1 MKKKSRFLT
10 GLLSAVMALSLF
22 ALPAMAAEGT
32 TNVDTSKVNT
42 PQKTTSVIDTKK
54 KGSITIYKY
63 LHAEDGQT
71 ATPTGEKQD
80 TPNNNSPLPGAG
92 FTIYKVK
99 DATWLETYY
108 NGEEQTSVDYKMPVI
123 DDFFNKDTETGKVI
137 SYEAKDLTVST
148 KQAQVGTE
156 TFTKNDGSAQFTNL
170 ELGLYLV
177 VETTPP
183 QAVVKA
189 VTPFLISI
197 PMTRVKTD
205 NGDANQLKEWLYD
218 VVVYPK
224 NSTSRGEVIIDK
236 KGVVGD
242 KNATEKEAL
251 NNVTFDLERLDDSQ
265 NPAVWVKEKTGLV
278 TGTAAEEV
286 TVVAGQIKVTGLNT
300 GSYRFVE
307 TANDNKNYIVDE
319 SKYYYFNIDDKGD
332 VVIPDEHK
340 NDADYDN
347 TNGTLTIYNYKPDLN
362 KEVLKRGGDENN
374 TGDWV
379 DATDYKA
386 GATIPYKV
394 TVTVPANITKLGT
407 FKVTDTPTHQTDSID
422 ADKIHVYHNGGTEIE
437 SSNYDVVRDTTD
449 KGFVLTFKNPK
460 EDLAVDAGKTI
471 TIRYEATLDK
481 NAVTT
486 IEGNPNTVELEY
498 TNRIGSDGTPADG
511 STDKIHYDAIV
522 YTFAINI
529 VKTADDDKKTPLSGV
544 EFDLYEEVDENTKGT
559 VLGST
564 IGMTGANAGKY
575 YKLIEH
581 LTTNGEGKVSAS
593 GLEKGTYYL
602 VETKTA
608 EGYNLLKEPVKV
620 DLNFEYSETW
630 DEYSVYENGVLIKHD
645 VKNKRQTA
653 FTAGTTGK
661 TSDLT
666 NGSITANIINRKG
679 FDLPTTG
686 GFGTLLFSA
695 IGALLVVGGVGVLMS
710 TKKKKGN
717 G

>member
-1 MKKKSRFLT
+1 MKKAKRFLT
-10 GLLSAVMALSLF
+10 GLLSAALALSLC
-22 ALPAMAAEGT
+22 AMPAMAEEGT
-32 TNVDTSKVNT
+32 TNVDTSKVNA
-42 PQKTTSVIDTKK
+42 PQKTTSVIDTTKE
-54 KGSITIYKY
+54 GSITIYKY
-63 LHAEDGQT
+63 LHAEDGKT

-99 DATWLETYY
+99 DEAWLETYY
-108 NGEEQTSVDYKMPVI
+108 NGKEQTSDDYKMPVI
-123 DDFFNKDTETGKVI
+123 DDFFNKDAVTGKVI

-148 KQAQVGTE
+148 KSAQVGTE

-170 ELGLYLV
+170 KLGLYLV

-205 NGDANQLKEWLYD
+205 SGDANQLKEWLYD

-251 NNVTFDLERLDDSQ
+251 NNVTFDLERWDDSK
-265 NPAVWVKEKTGLV
+265 NPAAWVKEKTGLV
-278 TGTAAEEV
+278 TGNASDGETA
-286 TVVAGQIKVTGLNT
+286 VAGQIKVTGLNT

-307 TANDNKNYIVDE
+307 TANANNNYIVDE

-332 VVIPDEHK
+332 VVIPNEYK

-374 TGDWV
+374 TDDWV

-422 ADKIHVYHNGGTEIE
+422 ADKIHVYHNDGTEIE
-437 SSNYDVVRDTTD
+437 SSKYDVVRDTTD
-449 KGFVLTFKNPK
+449 KGFVLTFKSPK
-460 EDLAVDAGKTI
+460 EDLKDDAGKTI
-471 TIRYEATLDK
+471 TIRYEATLDDD
-481 NAVTT
+481 AVTT

-498 TNRIGSDGTPADG
+498 TNKIGSDGTPDG

-522 YTFAINI
+522 YTFAVNI
-529 VKTADDDKKTPLSGV
+529 VKTADDKRTPLANV
-544 EFDLYEEVDENTKGT
+544 EFDLYEEFDEKTEGA

-575 YKLIEH
+575 YKLVKQLRTDEY
-581 LTTNGEGKVSAS
+581 GKVSAN

-608 EGYNLLKEPVKV
+608 DGYNLLKEPVKV

-630 DEYSVYENGVLIKHD
+630 DEYSEYKNGVLIKHD

-679 FDLPTTG
+679 FNLPTTG
-686 GFGTLLFSA
+686 GFGTLLFSG
-695 IGALLVVGGVGVLMS
+695 IGVLLVVAGVGVLLS
-710 TKKKKGN
+710 LKKKN
-717 G
+717 RA

>member
-1 MKKKSRFLT
+1 MKKAKRFLT
-10 GLLSAVMALSLF
+10 GLLSAALALSLC
-22 ALPAMAAEGT
+22 AMPAMAEEGT
-32 TNVDTSKVNT
+32 TNVDISKVNT
-42 PQKTTSVIDTKK
+42 PQKTTSVIDTTQ

-63 LHAEDGQT
+63 LHADDGQT
-71 ATPTGEKQD
+71 ATPTGEKQN

-108 NGEEQTSVDYKMPVI
+108 NGEEQTSDNYKMPVI
-123 DDFFNKDTETGKVI
+123 DDFFAKDETGKVK
-137 SYEAKDLTVST
+137 SYEAKDLTEST

-156 TFTKNDGSAQFTNL
+156 TFTKKDGSAQFTNL

-197 PMTRVKTD
+197 PMTRVKTE

-242 KNATEKEAL
+242 KNAATKETL

-265 NPAVWVKEKTGLV
+265 NPAAWVKEKTGLV
-278 TGTAAEEV
+278 TGTAAEEG
-286 TVVAGQIKVTGLNT
+286 TAVAGQIKVTGLNT

-307 TANDNKNYIVDE
+307 TANSNNNYILDQ
-319 SKYYYFNIDDKGD
+319 SKYYYFDIDASGK
-332 VVIPDEHK
+332 VVIPEEYK

-347 TNGTLTIYNYKPDLN
+347 TNGTLTIYNYKPDLD
-362 KEVLKRGGDENN
+362 KEVLKRGGNEENPD
-374 TGDWV
+374 DWV
-379 DATDYKA
+379 EATDYKA

-422 ADKIHVYHNGGTEIE
+422 ADKIHVYHNDGTEIE

-481 NAVTT
+481 DAVTT

-498 TNRIGSDGTPADG
+498 TNNIGSDGTPADG
-511 STDKIHYDAIV
+511 STDKIHDDAIV
-522 YTFAINI
+522 YTFAVNI
-529 VKTADDDKKTPLSGV
+529 VKTADDKTTPLSGV
-544 EFDLYEEVDENTKGT
+544 EFDLYEEVDGKTEET

-564 IGMTGANAGKY
+564 IGITGADAGKY
-575 YKLIEH
+575 YKLVKH
-581 LTTNGEGKVSAS
+581 LTTDENGKVSAS

-630 DEYSVYENGVLIKHD
+630 DERKEYVEGALVKHD
-645 VKNKRQTA
+645 VDYKRQEA
-653 FTAGTTGK
+653 FGKGTTNATEL
-661 TSDLT
+661 TS
-666 NGSITANIINRKG
+666 GSITANIINRKG

-686 GFGTLLFSA
+686 GFGTLLFSG
-695 IGALLVVGGVGVLMS
+695 IGVLLVVAGVGVLLS
-710 TKKKKGN
+710 LKKKN
-717 G
+717 RA

>member
-1 MKKKSRFLT
+1 MKKVKRFLT
-10 GLLSAVMALSLF
+10 GLLSAALALSLC
-22 ALPAMAAEGT
+22 AMPAMAATDT
-32 TNVDTSKVNT
+32 TKVDN
-42 PQKTTSVIDTKK
+42 PQKTTSVIDTTK

-99 DATWLETYY
+99 DEAWLETYY
-108 NGEEQTSVDYKMPVI
+108 NGKKQTSDDYKMPVI
-123 DDFFNKDTETGKVI
+123 DDFFNKDAETGKVI
-137 SYEAKDLTVST
+137 SYEAKDLTKST
-148 KQAQVGTE
+148 KEAQVGTE

-170 ELGLYLV
+170 KLGLYLV

-183 QAVVKA
+183 QAVVQA

-265 NPAVWVKEKTGLV
+265 NPAVWVKEKTDLV
-278 TGTAAEEV
+278 TGTAAEGV
-286 TVVAGQIKVTGLNT
+286 TAVAGQIKVTGLNT

-319 SKYYYFNIDDKGD
+319 SKYYYFNIDDKGQ
-332 VVIPDEHK
+332 VVIPDEYK

-347 TNGTLTIYNYKPDLN
+347 KNGTLTIYNYKPDLN
-362 KEVLKRGGDENN
+362 KEVLKRGGNKENPD
-374 TGDWV
+374 DWV
-379 DATDYKA
+379 EATDYKA

-422 ADKIHVYHNGGTEIE
+422 ADKIHVYHYNGTEIDN
-437 SSNYDVVRDTTD
+437 SKYTVVRDNTQ
-449 KGFVLTFKNPK
+449 KGFVLTFNNPR

-471 TIRYEATLDK
+471 TIRYKATLDDD
-481 NAVTT
+481 AVTT

-498 TNRIGSDGTPADG
+498 TNKIGSDGKPDG

-522 YTFAINI
+522 YTFAVNI
-529 VKTADDDKKTPLSGV
+529 VKTAADKATPLSGV
-544 EFDLYEEVDENTKGT
+544 EFDLYEEVDENTEGA
-559 VLGST
+559 VLGSK
-564 IGMTGANAGKY
+564 IGMTGVNAGNY
-575 YKLIEH
+575 YKLVKH
-581 LTTNGEGKVSAS
+581 LTTNREGNVSAS

-608 EGYNLLKEPVKV
+608 KGYNLLKEPVKV

-630 DEYSVYENGVLIKHD
+630 DEYSEYKNGVLIKHD

-686 GFGTLLFSA
+686 GFGTLLFSG
-695 IGALLVVGGVGVLMS
+695 IGVLLVVAGVGVLLS
-710 TKKKKGN
+710 LKKKN
-717 G
+717 RT

>member
-1 MKKKSRFLT
+1 MKKAKRFLT
-10 GLLSAVMALSLF
+10 GLLSAALALSLC
-22 ALPAMAAEGT
+22 AMPAMAATDT
-32 TNVDTSKVNT
+32 TKVDN
-42 PQKTTSVIDTKK
+42 PQKTTSVIDTTK

-99 DATWLETYY
+99 DEAWLETYY
-108 NGEEQTSVDYKMPVI
+108 NGKKQTSDDYKMPVI
-123 DDFFNKDTETGKVI
+123 DDFFAKDETTGKVI
-137 SYEAKDLTVST
+137 SYEAKDLLESVTGH
-148 KQAQVGTE
+148 KVGDEIFTTE
-156 TFTKNDGSAQFTNL
+156 DGSAQFTGL

-183 QAVVKA
+183 QAVVQA

-242 KNATEKEAL
+242 KNATTKETL
-251 NNVTFDLERLDDSQ
+251 NNVTFDLERLDDSEKQ
-265 NPAVWVKEKTGLV
+265 AKWVKEKTNLK
-278 TGTAAEEV
+278 TGTATDGSA
-286 TVVAGQIKVTGLNT
+286 VVDGQIKVTGLNT

-307 TANDNKNYIVDE
+307 TANANNNYIVDE
-319 SKYYYFNIDDKGD
+319 SKYYYFDINNKGE
-332 VVIPDEHK
+332 VVIPEEHK

-347 TNGTLTIYNYKPDLN
+347 VNGTLTIYNYKPDLN

-374 TGDWV
+374 AGDWV

-422 ADKIHVYHNGGTEIE
+422 ADKIHVYHNDGTEIE
-437 SSNYDVVRDTTD
+437 SSKYDVVRDTTE
-449 KGFVLTFKNPK
+449 KGFVLTFTNAK
-460 EDLAVDAGKTI
+460 EDLVGDAGKTI

-481 NAVTT
+481 DAVTT

-498 TNRIGSDGTPADG
+498 TNKIDSDGEPDS

-522 YTFAINI
+522 YTFAVNI

-544 EFDLYEEVDENTKGT
+544 EFDLYEEVDENTKGA

-564 IGMTGANAGKY
+564 IGITGTDAEKH
-575 YKLIEH
+575 YKLVEH
-581 LTTNGEGKVSAS
+581 LTTDGEGKVSAS

-608 EGYNLLKEPVKV
+608 KGYNLLKEPVKV
-620 DLNFEYSETW
+620 DMNFEYSETW

-645 VKNKRQTA
+645 VKNERQTA

-686 GFGTLLFSA
+686 GFGTLLFSG
-695 IGALLVVGGVGVLMS
+695 IGVLLVVAGVGVLLS
-710 TKKKKGN
+710 LKKKN
-717 G
+717 RS

>member
-1 MKKKSRFLT
+1 MKKAKRFLT
-10 GLLSAVMALSLF
+10 GLLSAALALSLC
-22 ALPAMAAEGT
+22 AMPAMAATDT
-32 TNVDTSKVNT
+32 TKVDN
-42 PQKTTSVIDTKK
+42 PQKTTSVIDTTRE
-54 KGSITIYKY
+54 GSITIYKY
-63 LHAEDGQT
+63 LHAGDGET

-80 TPNNNSPLPGAG
+80 KPNNNSPLPGAG

-108 NGEEQTSVDYKMPVI
+108 NGKEQTSTEYKMPVI
-123 DDFFNKDTETGKVI
+123 DDFFEKDPETGKII
-137 SYEAKDLTVST
+137 SYEAQNLTGTT
-148 KQAQVGTE
+148 KAAQVGDE
-156 TFTKNDGSAQFTNL
+156 TFTANDGSAQFTNL

-183 QAVVKA
+183 QAVVRA

-197 PMTRVKTD
+197 PMTRVQTK

-224 NSTSRGEVIIDK
+224 NSTARGEVIIDK

-242 KNATEKEAL
+242 KNAATKETL
-251 NNVTFDLERLDDSQ
+251 NNVTFDLERLDDSEK
-265 NPAVWVKEKTGLV
+265 PAKWVKEKTGLK
-278 TGTAAEEV
+278 TGTATDGSA
-286 TVVAGQIKVTGLNT
+286 VVAGQIKVTGLIT

-307 TANDNKNYIVDE
+307 TANGNHNYIVDE
-319 SKYYYFNIDDKGD
+319 SKYYYFDIDDNGQ
-332 VVIPDEHK
+332 VVIPDDYK
-340 NDADYDN
+340 DDADYDN
-347 TNGTLTIYNYKPDLN
+347 VGGTLTIYNYKPDLN
-362 KEVLKRGGDENN
+362 KEVLKRGGDEN
-374 TGDWV
+374 TPSDWV

-422 ADKIHVYHNGGTEIE
+422 ADKIHVYHNDGTVIG
-437 SSNYDVVRDTTD
+437 SDKYDVVRDATQ
-449 KGFVLTFKNPK
+449 KGFELTFKNAK
-460 EDLAVDAGKTI
+460 VDLKDDAGKTI
-471 TIRYEATLDK
+471 TIRYEATLD
-481 NAVTT
+481 NDAVTT

-498 TNRIGSDGTPADG
+498 TNKIGSDGTPDAG

-529 VKTADDDKKTPLSGV
+529 VKTAGDKTTPLPGV
-544 EFDLYEEVDENTKGT
+544 EFDLYEEVVAGT
-559 VLGST
+559 EGSVLGST
-564 IGMTGANAGKY
+564 IGMTGDNATKS
-575 YKLIEH
+575 YKFIKH
-581 LTTNGEGKVSAS
+581 LTTDDKGKVSAS

-630 DEYSVYENGVLIKHD
+630 DEYSEYKNGVLIKHD
-645 VKNKRQTA
+645 VKNERQEA
-653 FTAGTTGK
+653 FGAGSTNAT
-661 TSDLT
+661 DLT
-666 NGSITANIINRKG
+666 SGSITANIINRKG

-686 GFGTLLFSA
+686 GFGTLLFSG
-695 IGALLVVGGVGVLMS
+695 IGVLLVVAGVGVLLS
-710 TKKKKGN
+710 LKKKN
-717 G
+717 RA

>member
-1 MKKKSRFLT
+1 MKKAKRFLT
-10 GLLSAVMALSLF
+10 GLLSAALALSLC
-22 ALPAMAAEGT
+22 AMPAMAEEGT
-32 TNVDTSKVNT
+32 TNVDISKVNT
-42 PQKTTSVIDTKK
+42 PQKTTSVIDTTQ

-63 LHAEDGQT
+63 LHADDGQT
-71 ATPTGEKQD
+71 ATPTGEKQN

-108 NGEEQTSVDYKMPVI
+108 NGEEQTSDNYKMPVI
-123 DDFFNKDTETGKVI
+123 DDFFAKDETGKVK
-137 SYEAKDLTVST
+137 SYEAKDLTEST

-156 TFTKNDGSAQFTNL
+156 TFTKKDGSAQFTNL

-197 PMTRVKTD
+197 PMTRVKTE

-242 KNATEKEAL
+242 KNAATKETL

-265 NPAVWVKEKTGLV
+265 NPAAWVKEKTGLV
-278 TGTAAEEV
+278 TGTAAEEG
-286 TVVAGQIKVTGLNT
+286 TAVAGQIKVTGLNT

-307 TANDNKNYIVDE
+307 TANSNNNYILDQ
-319 SKYYYFNIDDKGD
+319 SKYYYFDIDASGK
-332 VVIPDEHK
+332 VVIPEEYK

-347 TNGTLTIYNYKPDLN
+347 TNGTLTIYNYKPDLD
-362 KEVLKRGGDENN
+362 KEVLKRGGNEENPD
-374 TGDWV
+374 DWV
-379 DATDYKA
+379 EATDYKA

-422 ADKIHVYHNGGTEIE
+422 ADKIHVYHNDGTEIE

-481 NAVTT
+481 DAVTT

-498 TNRIGSDGTPADG
+498 TNNIGSDGTPADG
-511 STDKIHYDAIV
+511 STDKIHDDAIV
-522 YTFAINI
+522 YTFAVNI
-529 VKTADDDKKTPLSGV
+529 VKTADDKTTPLSGV
-544 EFDLYEEVDENTKGT
+544 EFDLYEEVDGKTEET

-564 IGMTGANAGKY
+564 IGITGADAGKY
-575 YKLIEH
+575 YKLVKH
-581 LTTNGEGKVSAS
+581 LTTDENGKVSAS

-608 EGYNLLKEPVKV
+608 KGYNLLKEPVKV

-630 DEYSVYENGVLIKHD
+630 DERKEYVEGALVKHD
-645 VKNKRQTA
+645 VNYKRQEA
-653 FTAGTTGK
+653 FGKGTTNATEL
-661 TSDLT
+661 TS
-666 NGSITANIINRKG
+666 GSITANIINRKG

-686 GFGTLLFSA
+686 GFGTLLFSG
-695 IGALLVVGGVGVLMS
+695 IGVLLVVAGVGVLLS
-710 TKKKKGN
+710 LKKKN
-717 G
+717 RA